1 MSTGRVLS
9 RKGARE
15 LTADEVTA
23 VSGGDLKSFGTTTNT
38 GKKDVLIV
46 ED

>member
-1 MSTGRVLS
+1 MSDGRVLS
-9 RKGARE
+9 RSGARE
-15 LTADEVTA
+15 LTAEEVTA
-23 VSGGDLKSFGTTTNT
+23 VSGGEFKAFNTTTST